1 MFTAAVCTINTDAK
15 GEGGFGMN
23 WKIGIDMYALLC
35 IKQTTSENLVHST
48 GSSIQCALV
57 T

>member
-1 MFTAAVCTINTDAK
+1 MYGHQGGT
-15 GEGGFGMN
+15 GEDGMN
-23 WKIGIDMYALLC
+23 WKIGSDMYALLC

-48 GSSIQCALV
+48 GSSTQCALV

>member
-1 MFTAAVCTINTDAK
+1 MYGHQGGT
-15 GEGGFGMN
+15 GEVGMN